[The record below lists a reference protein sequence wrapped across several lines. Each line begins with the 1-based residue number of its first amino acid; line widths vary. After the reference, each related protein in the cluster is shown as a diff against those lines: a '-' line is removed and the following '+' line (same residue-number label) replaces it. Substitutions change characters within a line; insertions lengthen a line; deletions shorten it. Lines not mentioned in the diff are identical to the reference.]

1 MPITKHY
8 MGYYSPDEYTYECDE
23 CGCTVEEDDLIQAN
37 DKIYCQ
43 SCFKEKKKEEEVEE
57 DE

>member
-8 MGYYSPDEYTYECDE
+8 MGYYSPDEYTYECDS
-23 CGCTVEEDDLIQAN
+23 CGHTIEEDDIIEINGEVFCKDCA
-37 DKIYCQ
+37 
-43 SCFKEKKKEEEVEE
+43 KEITEEE